1 MYKTNMFT
9 KIKERNLSIFMKKFL
24 ILIIVKI
31 LS

>member
-31 LS
+31 LP